1 MKNYFPC
8 ELKMDFL
15 FGRVCTEGK
24 KWANWSLHRAENSI
38 QFEFSLTAFAWSNH
52 HSWRTGREKL
62 VLSYNVSVS
71 VFSYCFLCFFVLWRN
86 RCECQRERKKPSSLT
101 LMSAPDRSSL
111 ARMRSSRVTSSATV
125 IRLVWIWK
133 ILLLVFSSGRGN
145 SILRSILPEEYDRKQ
160 KHHKLTVTLFCHES
174 VSLQQINESHS
185 KTVLL
190 IKLRWSI
197 IH

>member
-24 KWANWSLHRAENSI
+24 KWANWSLHWAENSI

-71 VFSYCFLCFFVLWRN
+71 VFSYCFLCFFVLWRK
-86 RCECQRERKKPSSLT
+86 RCECQRERKKP
-101 LMSAPDRSSL
+101 
-111 ARMRSSRVTSSATV
+111 V
-125 IRLVWIWK
+125 
-133 ILLLVFSSGRGN
+133 VFSYLDVCSRQV
-145 SILRSILPEEYDRKQ
+145 ILCQDEVIEGDIICYCHTAGVDLEDPSFGLLIGKGKLN
-160 KHHKLTVTLFCHES
+160 LTVDSPWGVRQKTKTSQTDCDS
-174 VSLQQINESHS
+174 VLPR
-185 KTVLL
+185 VC
-190 IKLRWSI
+190 
-197 IH
+197 